1 MKTSFMDLEPKEIFP
16 DLPDVRKDAGLITS
30 KQIRYMYVLIRQY
43 GLDKE
48 EVEDL
53 GFRHFTSEQATE
65 LIESIQNGTFYNK
78 YIRKD
83 AQTLFERVTQEDYD
97 DVPFF

>member
-30 KQIRYMYVLIRQY
+30 RQIRYIYVLIREY
-43 GLDKE
+43 NLDKE
-48 EVEDL
+48 EVEEL
-53 GFRHFTSEQATE
+53 GFRHFTSEEATE
-65 LIESIQNGTFYNK
+65 LIESIKDNTFYNK
-78 YIRKD
+78 YIRRD
-83 AQTLFERVTQEDYD
+83 AQALFERVTQQDYD